1 MYIICALLAIGLSGF
16 YSGTETGLY
25 CLNRLRLR
33 VDADKGQTNAKK
45 LSRVVDNS
53 HNALSTLLVGTN
65 VANYLATIF
74 VALILTGTLNI
85 DAGTSEIYTTLIVT
99 PIVFVFG
106 EVVPKILF
114 QRNAD
119 LLMRRGA
126 TLFSISAFVFRIPVL
141 FLNLVSNPIM
151 AIVIPRGSKQINDPR
166 EKIATLL
173 QDAIAEDSSADHIEF
188 IDRVLSLPNIAI
200 HQVMVP
206 RNRTAGIRADA
217 GRKEFI
223 SLFRKHGHSRY
234 PVFEKSSRRI
244 TGYVEAHT
252 LIADTQWKT
261 VGEYLKPIIN
271 IAAHDSASSTIV
283 KLQEAGETIAVVTDR
298 SNQLL
303 GLVTMKDLLEEV
315 TGELHEW

>member
-1 MYIICALLAIGLSGF
+1 MLSV
-16 YSGTETGLY
+16 YPDSILEQRRVLY

-33 VDADKGQTNAKK
+33 VDADKGKAKARK
-45 LSRVVDNS
+45 LSHAVDNNQ
-53 HNALSTLLVGTN
+53 NALSTLLVGTN

-74 VALILTGTLNI
+74 VALILTGSLNI
-85 DAGTSEIYTTLIVT
+85 DAGTSEIYTTVIVT

-106 EVVPKILF
+106 EVVPKIMF

-126 TLFSISAFVFRIPVL
+126 TLFYISIFLFRIPVFL
-141 FLNLVSNPIM
+141 LNLVSKPIM
-151 AIVIPRGSKQINDPR
+151 AVLISQRSKQRNDPR

-188 IDRVLSLPNIAI
+188 IDRVLSLPDIAI

-206 RNRTAGIRADA
+206 RNRVAGIRTDA
-217 GRKEFI
+217 GRKEFV

-244 TGYVEAHT
+244 IGYVEAHT

-261 VGEYLKPIIN
+261 IGEYIKTITT